1 MQDGIVIIAEHADGK
16 LKPVTYELLAFAG
29 KLQHLTSQP
38 IRVLLLGA
46 DVLPLAEDI
55 AKKSRLDV
63 TAFEAPELSGYNGE
77 IYAGVMAE
85 HLRTR
90 RPAYVCA
97 AHSSQG
103 QDFAPVLAVKL
114 GAACI
119 GGVEDV
125 LPSGPG
131 VGFARPLYGG
141 KIRAEVRPTSGT
153 AVLTVQPGFF
163 KFVPP
168 AAGKA
173 GRIDMR
179 QLEAGTYKSRALGI
193 KKSAPDAAG
202 ITEAEVIVAAGQ
214 GIGDKDNLGLI
225 HQLAALFAKSAV
237 AGSRIVCDLGW
248 LEYRC
253 QVGVTGATVAPRLY
267 IACGISGA
275 IQHLTGMRGSEFI
288 VAINKDPAAAIFQV
302 ADVCIVE
309 DLTTFIPKFIASC
322 SESQAKHPSDK
333 KIR

>member
-1 MQDGIVIIAEHADGK
+1 MQDGILIIAEHADGR
-16 LKPVTYELLAFAG
+16 LKPVTYELLGFAG

-38 IRVLLLGA
+38 VGVLLLGE
-46 DVLPLAEDI
+46 DVLPLAEEI
-55 AKKSRLDV
+55 ANKSSLDV
-63 TAFEAPELSGYNGE
+63 TAFEGPDLSGYNGE
-77 IYAGVMAE
+77 LYAGVLAE
-85 HLRTR
+85 HLRSR

-119 GGVEDV
+119 GAVEAV
-125 LPSGPG
+125 WPSGQG

-141 KIRAEVRPTSGT
+141 KIRAEVRPTSAT
-153 AVLTVQPGFF
+153 AVLTVQPGIFR
-163 KFVPP
+163 FVPP
-168 AAGKA
+168 AGGKA

-179 QLEAGTYKSRALGI
+179 PLAAGSCQSRALGI
-193 KKSAPDAAG
+193 KKPAPDAAG
-202 ITEAEVIVAAGQ
+202 ITEADVIVAAGQ

-248 LEYRC
+248 LAYQC

-267 IACGISGA
+267 MACGISGA

-288 VAINKDPAAAIFQV
+288 VAINRDPAAAIFQV
-302 ADVCIVE
+302 ADVCIVA
-309 DLTTFIPKFIASC
+309 DLTTFIPKLIAAC
-322 SESQAKHPSDK
+322 LESGAKHSSDK
-333 KIR
+333 KNL